1 MAKPRG
7 TLAANGDWMCGCNPP
22 LPAIYLEVKKDNHNK
37 VPLPSA
43 LAIIANEVRDANF
56 MDVKN
61 HGTSSVDCSFGP
73 KKQRDEKGLSLEK
86 L

>member
-1 MAKPRG
+1 
-7 TLAANGDWMCGCNPP
+7 MCGCNPP

-43 LAIIANEVRDANF
+43 LAIFANEVRDANSTH
-56 MDVKN
+56 VRN
-61 HGTSSVDCSFGP
+61 HGKSSVDCSFGP
-73 KKQRDEKGLSLEK
+73 KMQRDEKELSLEK